1 MGLKFTFWFNFLH
14 FFCEI
19 CWESPLAR
27 WCAAGSSWQCC
38 HLWLEELGNI
48 YAFLYLF
55 SPSYRFYITNY
66 SFTLRICQCLFARLV
81 MNLIKR
87 EDNDWKIPA
96 PLHHLPGV
104 NIEVNYGLEVPHTQ
118 ISRNNYKNIE
128 QSRGVSGPLLTL
140 LWSMATIC
148 CLCYIPFHFH
158 CVSLRMFSRRSQNF
172 RKTET

>member
-1 MGLKFTFWFNFLH
+1 MRYAAGPHLPGEVQQL
-14 FFCEI
+14 EVL
-19 CWESPLAR
+19 SPLIGGIR
-27 WCAAGSSWQCC
+27 KYRHITLLIFS
-38 HLWLEELGNI
+38 
-48 YAFLYLF
+48 FLAVLH
-55 SPSYRFYITNY
+55 Y

-104 NIEVNYGLEVPHTQ
+104 NIEVNYGLELPHTH
-118 ISRNNYKNIE
+118 ISRNNYKNKE

-140 LWSMATIC
+140 LWSMATVC

-158 CVSLRMFSRRSQNF
+158 YVFLRMFLRRSQNF
-172 RKTET
+172 RKTKS

>member
-1 MGLKFTFWFNFLH
+1 MGWDGFA
-14 FFCEI
+14 CEI
-19 CWESPLAR
+19 CCRVSTCPVR
-27 WCAAGSSWQCC
+27 WCSISWQSC

-48 YAFLYLF
+48 YAFLFFL
-55 SPSYRFYITNY
+55 SPSWWLYIT
-66 SFTLRICQCLFARLV
+66 SFTLKICQCLFARLV

-104 NIEVNYGLEVPHTQ
+104 NIEVNYGLELPHTH

-172 RKTET
+172 RKTKT